1 MKIHI
6 YKRTCTPMFIE
17 AAFII
22 AKNWKPPKCLTTGEW
37 NANCSLLI
45 YWKVLNHS
53 VMSDSSWP
61 HGLWPTK
68 LFCPWGFSRQEY
80 RSGLTCLLPGD
91 LLNPGIKPRSLTLHT
106 QNTLNQNPW
115 NSLGNFFNN
124 LLGSVLYTAKF
135 EHHLYVCN
143 FFSSN
148 PGWLQVIIKPAP
160 FIALLCWKV

>member
-1 MKIHI
+1 MQNGIHILESSLATSYNIKHIVIIRQQTCSKLFTKLFHIYYFVDVKIHI

-17 AAFII
+17 AAFIT

-45 YWKVLNHS
+45 YRKVLSHS

-80 RSGLTCLLPGD
+80 WSRLPCPPSGIFPPQG
-91 LLNPGIKPRSLTLHT
+91 
-106 QNTLNQNPW
+106 
-115 NSLGNFFNN
+115 
-124 LLGSVLYTAKF
+124 
-135 EHHLYVCN
+135 
-143 FFSSN
+143 SN
-148 PGWLQVIIKPAP
+148 PSLPHCRQIFLTFWAIGETQKYWSG
-160 FIALLCWKV
+160 

>member
-1 MKIHI
+1 
-6 YKRTCTPMFIE
+6 MFIE

-80 RSGLTCLLPGD
+80 WSPLPCPPSGIFPPQG
-91 LLNPGIKPRSLTLHT
+91 
-106 QNTLNQNPW
+106 
-115 NSLGNFFNN
+115 
-124 LLGSVLYTAKF
+124 
-135 EHHLYVCN
+135 
-143 FFSSN
+143 SN
-148 PGWLQVIIKPAP
+148 PSLPHCRQILYCLSHKGSPRMLEWAASPFSRGSSQPRNGTGVSCIAGGFLPAEP
-160 FIALLCWKV
+160 PGSPMLEYYSSVYKNTTDTCHTLG